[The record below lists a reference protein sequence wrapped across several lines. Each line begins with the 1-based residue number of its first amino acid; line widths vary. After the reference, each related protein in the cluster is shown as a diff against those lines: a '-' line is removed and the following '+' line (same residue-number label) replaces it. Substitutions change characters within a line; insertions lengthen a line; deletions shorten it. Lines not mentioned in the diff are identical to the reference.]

1 MRLFFGVL
9 CFFCLCSVSATEIV
23 YSCKEKVLNA
33 QGIYKDFLDIKT
45 FSKIVNLIIEKKI
58 KGINSTNQ
66 KITIM
71 LLDKLKSDLK
81 SKDIIK
87 NDIKS
92 KISKCDDEI
101 FYLYNI
107 ASDMWYLAGDKSTDY
122 NFYTKRLILTG
133 ILSKLYF
140 KILALKD
147 YSLEQLEIDIKGE
160 IKNVGKFNKLKSK
173 IISTFQNLKDRPF
186 SKNTGR
192 GY

>member
-1 MRLFFGVL
+1 ML
-9 CFFCLCSVSATEIV
+9 TD
-23 YSCKEKVLNA
+23 KEK
-33 QGIYKDFLDIKT
+33 K
-45 FSKIVNLIIEKKI
+45 NLEKKI
-58 KGINSTNQ
+58 KGISSTNQ

-71 LLDKLKSDLK
+71 LLEKLKSDLK

-87 NDIKS
+87 KDIKT
-92 KISKCDDEI
+92 KISKCDGEI

-140 KILALKD
+140 KILVLKD

>member
-1 MRLFFGVL
+1 ML
-9 CFFCLCSVSATEIV
+9 TD
-23 YSCKEKVLNA
+23 KEK
-33 QGIYKDFLDIKT
+33 K
-45 FSKIVNLIIEKKI
+45 NLEKKI

-87 NDIKS
+87 KDIKT
-92 KISKCDDEI
+92 KISKCDGEI

-107 ASDMWYLAGDKSTDY
+107 ASDIWYLAGDKSTDY

-147 YSLEQLEIDIKGE
+147 YSLEQLEIDVKGE

>member
-1 MRLFFGVL
+1 ML
-9 CFFCLCSVSATEIV
+9 TD
-23 YSCKEKVLNA
+23 KEK
-33 QGIYKDFLDIKT
+33 K
-45 FSKIVNLIIEKKI
+45 NLEKKI

-71 LLDKLKSDLK
+71 LLEKLKSDLK

-87 NDIKS
+87 KDIET
-92 KISKCDDEI
+92 KISKCDGEI

-147 YSLEQLEIDIKGE
+147 YSLEQLEIDIKSE

>member
-1 MRLFFGVL
+1 ML
-9 CFFCLCSVSATEIV
+9 TD
-23 YSCKEKVLNA
+23 KEKKYL
-33 QGIYKDFLDIKT
+33 
-45 FSKIVNLIIEKKI
+45 EKKI

-92 KISKCDDEI
+92 KISKYDCEI

-107 ASDMWYLAGDKSTDY
+107 ASDMWYLAGDRSTDY

-140 KILALKD
+140 KILVLKD

>member
-1 MRLFFGVL
+1 ML
-9 CFFCLCSVSATEIV
+9 TD
-23 YSCKEKVLNA
+23 K
-33 QGIYKDFLDIKT
+33 
-45 FSKIVNLIIEKKI
+45 EKKI
-58 KGINSTNQ
+58 KGIDSTNQ

-71 LLDKLKSDLK
+71 LLEKLKSDLK

-87 NDIKS
+87 KNIKT
-92 KISKCDDEI
+92 KISKCDGEI

-140 KILALKD
+140 KILAIKD

>member
-1 MRLFFGVL
+1 ML
-9 CFFCLCSVSATEIV
+9 TD
-23 YSCKEKVLNA
+23 KEK
-33 QGIYKDFLDIKT
+33 K
-45 FSKIVNLIIEKKI
+45 NLEKKI

-71 LLDKLKSDLK
+71 LLEKLKSDLK

-87 NDIKS
+87 KDIKT
-92 KISKCDDEI
+92 KISKCDGEI

-173 IISTFQNLKDRPF
+173 IISTFQNLKGRPF

>member
-1 MRLFFGVL
+1 
-9 CFFCLCSVSATEIV
+9 
-23 YSCKEKVLNA
+23 
-33 QGIYKDFLDIKT
+33 
-45 FSKIVNLIIEKKI
+45 
-58 KGINSTNQ
+58 
-66 KITIM
+66 M
-71 LLDKLKSDLK
+71 LLEKLKSDLK

-87 NDIKS
+87 KYIKT
-92 KISKCDDEI
+92 KISNCDGEI

>member
-1 MRLFFGVL
+1 ML
-9 CFFCLCSVSATEIV
+9 TD
-23 YSCKEKVLNA
+23 KEK
-33 QGIYKDFLDIKT
+33 K
-45 FSKIVNLIIEKKI
+45 NLEKKI

-71 LLDKLKSDLK
+71 LLEKLKSDLK

-87 NDIKS
+87 KDIKT
-92 KISKCDDEI
+92 KISKCDGEI

-147 YSLEQLEIDIKGE
+147 YSLEQLEIDVKGE

>member
-1 MRLFFGVL
+1 ML
-9 CFFCLCSVSATEIV
+9 TD
-23 YSCKEKVLNA
+23 KEK
-33 QGIYKDFLDIKT
+33 K
-45 FSKIVNLIIEKKI
+45 NLEKKI
-58 KGINSTNQ
+58 KGISSTNQ

-71 LLDKLKSDLK
+71 LLEKLKSDLK
-81 SKDIIK
+81 SKVIIK
-87 NDIKS
+87 KDIKT
-92 KISKCDDEI
+92 KISKCNGEI

-147 YSLEQLEIDIKGE
+147 YSLEQLEIDVTGE

>member
-1 MRLFFGVL
+1 ML
-9 CFFCLCSVSATEIV
+9 TD
-23 YSCKEKVLNA
+23 KEK
-33 QGIYKDFLDIKT
+33 K
-45 FSKIVNLIIEKKI
+45 NLEKKI

-71 LLDKLKSDLK
+71 LLEKLKIDVK

-87 NDIKS
+87 KDIKT
-92 KISKCDDEI
+92 KISKCDGEI

-173 IISTFQNLKDRPF
+173 VISTFQNLKDRPF

>member
-1 MRLFFGVL
+1 ML
-9 CFFCLCSVSATEIV
+9 TD
-23 YSCKEKVLNA
+23 KEK
-33 QGIYKDFLDIKT
+33 K
-45 FSKIVNLIIEKKI
+45 NLEKKI

-66 KITIM
+66 KIIIM
-71 LLDKLKSDLK
+71 LLEKLKSDFK

-92 KISKCDDEI
+92 KISKCDGEI
-101 FYLYNI
+101 LYLYNI

-160 IKNVGKFNKLKSK
+160 IKNVGKFNKFKSK

>member
-1 MRLFFGVL
+1 ML
-9 CFFCLCSVSATEIV
+9 TD
-23 YSCKEKVLNA
+23 KEK
-33 QGIYKDFLDIKT
+33 K
-45 FSKIVNLIIEKKI
+45 NLEKKI
-58 KGINSTNQ
+58 KSINSTNQ

-81 SKDIIK
+81 SKDTIK

-92 KISKCDDEI
+92 KISKCDGEI

>member
-1 MRLFFGVL
+1 ML
-9 CFFCLCSVSATEIV
+9 TD
-23 YSCKEKVLNA
+23 KEK
-33 QGIYKDFLDIKT
+33 K
-45 FSKIVNLIIEKKI
+45 NLEKKI

-71 LLDKLKSDLK
+71 LLEKLKSDLK

-87 NDIKS
+87 KDIKT
-92 KISKCDDEI
+92 KISKCDGEI

-140 KILALKD
+140 KILVLKD
-147 YSLEQLEIDIKGE
+147 YSLKQLEIDIKGE

>member
-1 MRLFFGVL
+1 ML
-9 CFFCLCSVSATEIV
+9 TD
-23 YSCKEKVLNA
+23 KEK
-33 QGIYKDFLDIKT
+33 K
-45 FSKIVNLIIEKKI
+45 NLEKKI

-87 NDIKS
+87 KDIKT
-92 KISKCDDEI
+92 KISKCDGEI

>member
-1 MRLFFGVL
+1 ML
-9 CFFCLCSVSATEIV
+9 TD
-23 YSCKEKVLNA
+23 KEK
-33 QGIYKDFLDIKT
+33 K
-45 FSKIVNLIIEKKI
+45 NLEKKI

-71 LLDKLKSDLK
+71 LLEKLKSDLK

-87 NDIKS
+87 KDIKT
-92 KISKCDDEI
+92 KISKCDSEI

-147 YSLEQLEIDIKGE
+147 YSLEQLEIDIKDE

>member
-1 MRLFFGVL
+1 MF
-9 CFFCLCSVSATEIV
+9 TD
-23 YSCKEKVLNA
+23 KEK
-33 QGIYKDFLDIKT
+33 K
-45 FSKIVNLIIEKKI
+45 NLEKKI

-71 LLDKLKSDLK
+71 LLEKLKSDLK

-87 NDIKS
+87 KDIKT
-92 KISKCDDEI
+92 KISKCDGEI

>member
-1 MRLFFGVL
+1 ML
-9 CFFCLCSVSATEIV
+9 TD
-23 YSCKEKVLNA
+23 KEK
-33 QGIYKDFLDIKT
+33 K
-45 FSKIVNLIIEKKI
+45 NLEKKI

-71 LLDKLKSDLK
+71 LLEKLKSDLK

-87 NDIKS
+87 KDIKT
-92 KISKCDDEI
+92 KISKCDGEI

-133 ILSKLYF
+133 ILLKLYF

-147 YSLEQLEIDIKGE
+147 YSLEQLEIDIKDE

>member
-1 MRLFFGVL
+1 ML
-9 CFFCLCSVSATEIV
+9 TD
-23 YSCKEKVLNA
+23 KEK
-33 QGIYKDFLDIKT
+33 K
-45 FSKIVNLIIEKKI
+45 NLEKKI

-71 LLDKLKSDLK
+71 LLEKLKSDLK

-87 NDIKS
+87 KDIKT
-92 KISKCDDEI
+92 KISKCDGEI

-173 IISTFQNLKDRPF
+173 IISTFQNLKDRPS
-186 SKNTGR
+186 SKNSGR

>member
-1 MRLFFGVL
+1 ML
-9 CFFCLCSVSATEIV
+9 TD
-23 YSCKEKVLNA
+23 KEK
-33 QGIYKDFLDIKT
+33 K
-45 FSKIVNLIIEKKI
+45 NLEKKI

-92 KISKCDDEI
+92 KISKCDGKI

-147 YSLEQLEIDIKGE
+147 YSLEQLEIDIKDE

>member
-1 MRLFFGVL
+1 
-9 CFFCLCSVSATEIV
+9 
-23 YSCKEKVLNA
+23 
-33 QGIYKDFLDIKT
+33 
-45 FSKIVNLIIEKKI
+45 
-58 KGINSTNQ
+58 
-66 KITIM
+66 M

-87 NDIKS
+87 KDIKT
-92 KISKCDDEI
+92 KISKCDGEI

-147 YSLEQLEIDIKGE
+147 YSLEQLEIDVKGE

>member
-1 MRLFFGVL
+1 ML
-9 CFFCLCSVSATEIV
+9 TD
-23 YSCKEKVLNA
+23 KEKE
-33 QGIYKDFLDIKT
+33 
-45 FSKIVNLIIEKKI
+45 NLEKKI

-71 LLDKLKSDLK
+71 LLEKLKSDLK
-81 SKDIIK
+81 SKNIIK

-92 KISKCDDEI
+92 KISKCDGEI
-101 FYLYNI
+101 FHLYNI

-147 YSLEQLEIDIKGE
+147 YSLEQLEIDIKDE

-173 IISTFQNLKDRPF
+173 ITSTFQNLKDRPF
-186 SKNTGR
+186 SKNTDR

>member
-1 MRLFFGVL
+1 ML
-9 CFFCLCSVSATEIV
+9 TD
-23 YSCKEKVLNA
+23 KEK
-33 QGIYKDFLDIKT
+33 K
-45 FSKIVNLIIEKKI
+45 NLEKKI

-92 KISKCDDEI
+92 KISKWYGEI
-101 FYLYNI
+101 FVLYYI
-107 ASDMWYLAGDKSTDY
+107 AVDMWYLAGDKSTDY

-173 IISTFQNLKDRPF
+173 IISTFPNLKDRPF

>member
-1 MRLFFGVL
+1 ML
-9 CFFCLCSVSATEIV
+9 TD
-23 YSCKEKVLNA
+23 KEK
-33 QGIYKDFLDIKT
+33 K
-45 FSKIVNLIIEKKI
+45 NLEKKI

-81 SKDIIK
+81 SKDSIK

-92 KISKCDDEI
+92 KISKCDGEI

-140 KILALKD
+140 KILTLKD

>member
-1 MRLFFGVL
+1 ML
-9 CFFCLCSVSATEIV
+9 TD
-23 YSCKEKVLNA
+23 KEK
-33 QGIYKDFLDIKT
+33 K
-45 FSKIVNLIIEKKI
+45 NLEKKI
-58 KGINSTNQ
+58 KSINSTNQ

-71 LLDKLKSDLK
+71 LLEKLKSDLK

-87 NDIKS
+87 KDIKT
-92 KISKCDDEI
+92 KISKCDGEI

>member
-1 MRLFFGVL
+1 ML
-9 CFFCLCSVSATEIV
+9 TD
-23 YSCKEKVLNA
+23 KEK
-33 QGIYKDFLDIKT
+33 K
-45 FSKIVNLIIEKKI
+45 NLEKKI

-71 LLDKLKSDLK
+71 LLEKLESDLK

-87 NDIKS
+87 NDIKY
-92 KISKCDDEI
+92 KISKCDGEI

>member
-1 MRLFFGVL
+1 ML
-9 CFFCLCSVSATEIV
+9 TD
-23 YSCKEKVLNA
+23 KEK
-33 QGIYKDFLDIKT
+33 K
-45 FSKIVNLIIEKKI
+45 NLEKKI

-71 LLDKLKSDLK
+71 LLEKLKSDLK

-87 NDIKS
+87 KDIKT
-92 KISKCDDEI
+92 KISKCDGEI

>member
-1 MRLFFGVL
+1 ML
-9 CFFCLCSVSATEIV
+9 TD
-23 YSCKEKVLNA
+23 KEK
-33 QGIYKDFLDIKT
+33 K
-45 FSKIVNLIIEKKI
+45 NLEKKI

-71 LLDKLKSDLK
+71 LLEKLKSDLK

-87 NDIKS
+87 KGIKT
-92 KISKCDDEI
+92 KISKCDGEI

>member
-1 MRLFFGVL
+1 ML
-9 CFFCLCSVSATEIV
+9 TD
-23 YSCKEKVLNA
+23 KEK
-33 QGIYKDFLDIKT
+33 K
-45 FSKIVNLIIEKKI
+45 NLEKKI

-87 NDIKS
+87 NDIKF
-92 KISKCDDEI
+92 KISKCDGEI

>member
-1 MRLFFGVL
+1 ML
-9 CFFCLCSVSATEIV
+9 TD
-23 YSCKEKVLNA
+23 KEKIN
-33 QGIYKDFLDIKT
+33 F
-45 FSKIVNLIIEKKI
+45 EKKI

-71 LLDKLKSDLK
+71 LLEKLKSDLK

-87 NDIKS
+87 KDIRE
-92 KISKCDDEI
+92 KISKCDGEI
-101 FYLYNI
+101 LRLYNM
-107 ASDMWYLAGDKSTDY
+107 AGDMWYLAGDKSTDY
-122 NFYTKRLILTG
+122 NFYTKRLILTV

-147 YSLEQLEIDIKGE
+147 YSLEQLEIDIKCE
-160 IKNVGKFNKLKSK
+160 IKNVGKFNKFKSK

-186 SKNTGR
+186 SKNSGR

>member
-1 MRLFFGVL
+1 ML
-9 CFFCLCSVSATEIV
+9 TD
-23 YSCKEKVLNA
+23 KEK
-33 QGIYKDFLDIKT
+33 K
-45 FSKIVNLIIEKKI
+45 NLEKKI

-71 LLDKLKSDLK
+71 LLEKLKSDLK

-87 NDIKS
+87 NDLKS
-92 KISKCDDEI
+92 KISKCDGEI